1 MPTLQFIFMLMFAYL
16 LGSIPIGLLVA
27 KLRGIDIRHY
37 GSGNIGA
44 TNVFRILG
52 TGPGFIV
59 LAGDVMKGIIAVWVG
74 SLVGGYNMGLLAGLA
89 AIAGHSW
96 SIFLNFSGGKGVA
109 TSAGVLLALSPS
121 VAAAALG
128 VWLAIALLSRYVSL
142 ASIIAAI
149 ALPLFM
155 VLFGEPLSL
164 FAFGIVAAG
173 LIIYRHKPNI
183 KRLLAGKELRIGDNT
198 R

>member
-1 MPTLQFIFMLMFAYL
+1 MKFLLILVFSYL

-27 KLRGIDIRHY
+27 KLRGIDIRRH

-59 LAGDVMKGIIAVWVG
+59 LVGDMLKGIIAVWVG
-74 SLVGGYNMGLLAGLA
+74 GLTDGPNLALIAGLT

-96 SIFLNFSGGKGVA
+96 SIFLKFSGGKGVA
-109 TSAGVLLALSPS
+109 TAGGVLLALAPGV
-121 VAAAALG
+121 VAAALT
-128 VWLAIALLSRYVSL
+128 VWLTIVLLFRYVSL
-142 ASIIAAI
+142 ASIIAAVTV
-149 ALPLFM
+149 PFFM
-155 VLFGEPLSL
+155 VLFGKPWSL
-164 FAFGIVAAG
+164 FAFGVAAAV

-183 KRLLAGKELRIGDNT
+183 KRLLTGKELKIGDNT

>member
-1 MPTLQFIFMLMFAYL
+1 MKLLFVLLFSYL

-27 KLRGIDIRHY
+27 KFKGIDIRRY

-52 TGPGFIV
+52 TGPGLIV
-59 LAGDVMKGIIAVWVG
+59 LIGDMIKGIIAVWVG
-74 SLVGGYNMGLLAGLA
+74 GAIEGPNLALIAGLT

-109 TSAGVLLALSPS
+109 TAGGVLLALAPGV
-121 VAAAALG
+121 VAVALA
-128 VWLAIALLSRYVSL
+128 VWVTIVVLFRYVSL

-149 ALPLFM
+149 TVPFLMA
-155 VLFGEPLSL
+155 LFGKPWSL
-164 FAFGIVAAG
+164 FGFGVLAAV
-173 LIIYRHKPNI
+173 LVIYRHKPNI
-183 KRLLAGKELRIGDNT
+183 KRLLAGKELKIGDNT

>member
-1 MPTLQFIFMLMFAYL
+1 MKLLFVLLFSYL

-27 KLRGIDIRHY
+27 KFKGIDIRRY

-52 TGPGFIV
+52 TGPGLIV
-59 LAGDVMKGIIAVWVG
+59 LIGDMIKGIIAVWVG
-74 SLVGGYNMGLLAGLA
+74 GAIEGPNLALIAGLT

-109 TSAGVLLALSPS
+109 TAGGVLLALAPGV
-121 VAAAALG
+121 VAVALA
-128 VWLAIALLSRYVSL
+128 VWVTIVVLFRYVSL

-149 ALPLFM
+149 TVPFLM
-155 VLFGEPLSL
+155 VLFGKPWSL
-164 FAFGIVAAG
+164 FGFGLLAAV

-183 KRLLAGKELRIGDNT
+183 KRLLAGKELKIGDNT

>member
-1 MPTLQFIFMLMFAYL
+1 MKLLFVLLFSYL

-27 KLRGIDIRHY
+27 KFKGIDIRRY

-52 TGPGFIV
+52 TGPGLIV
-59 LAGDVMKGIIAVWVG
+59 LIGDMIKGIIAVWVG
-74 SLVGGYNMGLLAGLA
+74 GAIDGPNLALIAGLT

-109 TSAGVLLALSPS
+109 TAGGVLLALAPGV
-121 VAAAALG
+121 VAVALA
-128 VWLAIALLSRYVSL
+128 VWVTIVVLFRYVSL

-149 ALPLFM
+149 TVPFLM
-155 VLFGEPLSL
+155 VLFGKPWSL
-164 FAFGIVAAG
+164 FGFGLLAAV
-173 LIIYRHKPNI
+173 LVIYRHKPNI
-183 KRLLAGKELRIGDNT
+183 KRLLAGKELKIGDNT